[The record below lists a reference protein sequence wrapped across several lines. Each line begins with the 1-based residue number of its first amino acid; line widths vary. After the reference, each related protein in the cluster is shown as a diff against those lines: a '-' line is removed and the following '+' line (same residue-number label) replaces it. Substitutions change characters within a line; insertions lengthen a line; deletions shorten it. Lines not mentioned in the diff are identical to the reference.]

1 MNTDSIE
8 RKFNPVNCTAP
19 HHFIPKVDRLV
30 NLRQNYSSEVLFAID
45 PNLGMECASLYWNV
59 ALYNKL
65 RLAGIFS
72 GGLLI
77 LTVIYFLAPTF

>member
-8 RKFNPVNCTAP
+8 RKFNPVNSTAP
-19 HHFIPKVDRLV
+19 HNFIPKVDRLV

-59 ALYNKL
+59 SLYNKL
-65 RLAGIFS
+65 PFICKV
-72 GGLLI
+72 LLI
-77 LTVIYFLAPTF
+77 LVNIILFY